1 MTKVCGWCG
10 QPLDHWGEPPENAE
24 TCEQVYGSICQPALD
39 YLSELANNPSDHP
52 DYIDE
57 SQESE

>member
-10 QPLDHWGEPPENAE
+10 QPLDHWGAPPEHAE
-24 TCEQVYGSICQPALD
+24 TCEQAYGSACAPALN
-39 YLSELANNPSDHP
+39 YQMECSFREEDHP